1 MQPTFFESTPQQ
13 KQLAD
18 IGGSMMDWSENY
30 GKLHGLKAVTDNG
43 LRTLNELSHVGY
55 MLTTVGATFGA
66 AEVDFDAAERKLIVD
81 FMKKQVDIERKGQ
94 YTVYKLNKQGA
105 LHMTNVM
112 IKEGTYKIRGKET
125 CMQGLVFPLVE
136 EFKVGAGGGYVTVDG
151 SAVNGFPARNIKI
164 KVSGVRDYT
173 VVGDEVAATIV
184 EESDT
189 EIVERIR
196 ERFDMLK
203 DMTKAVKKG
212 DVRAMIVSGPPGVG
226 KSHGVEE
233 VLDRYALME
242 SLGAGKQHEVIK
254 GATSAIGLYCKLFKM
269 ADKGKVVV
277 FDDCDSIFADELSLN
292 ILKAALDSKKNRY
305 IHWNTDSFKLRNE
318 GVPDSFKFE
327 ASAIF
332 ITNLKFDK
340 VKGKL
345 REHLEALESRCHY
358 MDLTI
363 DSDKDK
369 ILRIKQVVQDGMLDK
384 YKLADEVK
392 EEIMDFIDI
401 NKGRLRELSLRTVLK
416 VADLAISFP
425 DRWESYAENTV
436 MRRA

>member
-1 MQPTFFESTPQQ
+1 M
-13 KQLAD
+13 
-18 IGGSMMDWSENY
+18 N
-30 GKLHGLKAVTDNG
+30 VTIIN
-43 LRTLNELSHVGY
+43 
-55 MLTTVGATFGA
+55 
-66 AEVDFDAAERKLIVD
+66 
-81 FMKKQVDIERKGQ
+81 
-94 YTVYKLNKQGA
+94 
-105 LHMTNVM
+105 
-112 IKEGTYKIRGKET
+112 GTYKIRGNDT
-125 CMQGLVFPLVE
+125 DVSGLTFPLVD
-136 EFKVGAGGGYVTVDG
+136 EFKMGAKGGYVTVDG
-151 SAVNGFPARNIKI
+151 TAIAGFPDRNIKI
-164 KVSGVRDYT
+164 KVAGPEDYEL
-173 VVGDEVAATIV
+173 VGEDVKLSSR
-184 EESDT
+184 EESDA

-233 VLDRYALME
+233 VLDRYATME
-242 SLGAGKQHEVIK
+242 SLGAGKTHEVIK

-292 ILKAALDSKKNRY
+292 ILKAALDSKKNRT

-369 ILRIKQVVQDGMLDK
+369 ILRIKQVTNDGMLDK
-384 YKLADEVK
+384 YKLSDEVK
-392 EEIMDFIDI
+392 EEILDFIDI

-416 VADLAISFP
+416 VADLAVSFP